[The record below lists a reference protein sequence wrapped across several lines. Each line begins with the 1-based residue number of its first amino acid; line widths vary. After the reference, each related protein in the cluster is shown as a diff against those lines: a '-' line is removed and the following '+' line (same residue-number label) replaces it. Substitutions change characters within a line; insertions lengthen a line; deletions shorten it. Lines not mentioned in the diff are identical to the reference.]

1 MLYDILQFEMERQ
14 QTVYMTN
21 STNFSEAIMV
31 INSSKFLIST
41 EKLVH
46 YVTCILTDPLKS
58 DQTAMMSGLEY
69 EILEV

>member
-21 STNFSEAIMV
+21 STNLSEAIMV

-46 YVTCILTDPLKS
+46 CITDPLKS